1 MIQFDDTAE
10 MERRATMYYG
20 DGLLDIGIGIGLL
33 VLGFGMIFG
42 VGALAVVYTAIL
54 LSIVK
59 SAKRS
64 VTVPRMHHLDF
75 APNPGEES
83 NPGRSRAV
91 LVASLV
97 VLLALGVL
105 AFLMSRIIPARISE
119 GLRANGIVIFGGVLA
134 ALFTLIA
141 WGTATKRLCVYAA
154 ISMLALVCGYWF
166 NLRVS
171 WYLMILGAVLV
182 TWGAAVLAR
191 FTRDYP
197 RFHGPNGRAYQ
208 RTS

>member
-1 MIQFDDTAE
+1 MIQFDDAAE
-10 MERRATMYYG
+10 MERRAAMYYG

-42 VGALAVVYTAIL
+42 VGAFALVYTAVL
-54 LSIVK
+54 LSVVK

-75 APNPGEES
+75 APDPGVES
-83 NPGRSRAV
+83 SPGRSKAV

-105 AFLMSRIIPARISE
+105 AFLMSRIAPARISAL
-119 GLRANGIVIFGGVLA
+119 LRANGIVIFGGVLA
-134 ALFTLIA
+134 GLFTLIA
-141 WGTATKRLCVYAA
+141 WGTATKRLCAYAA
-154 ISMLALVCGYWF
+154 ISMLTLVFGYWF
-166 NLRVS
+166 NLKVS

-182 TWGAAVLAR
+182 TWGAVVLSR
-191 FTRDYP
+191 FMRDYP
-197 RFHGPNGRAYQ
+197 RFHGPRSGVYQ